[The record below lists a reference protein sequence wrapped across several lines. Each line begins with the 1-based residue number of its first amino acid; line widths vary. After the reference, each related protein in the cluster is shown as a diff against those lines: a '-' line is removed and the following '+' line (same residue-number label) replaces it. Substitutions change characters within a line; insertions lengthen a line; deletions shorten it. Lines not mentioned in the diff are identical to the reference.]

1 MSGPFIANVWI
12 LNRAAI
18 LQQGVYI
25 APQIAFLKA
34 RLGQICQAAV
44 FVGKSFL
51 TDTSMPRGIK
61 FHFLAV
67 TILAN
72 FATVPLLH
80 IIGKYSKF

>member
-44 FVGKSFL
+44 FVEK
-51 TDTSMPRGIK
+51 K
-61 FHFLAV
+61 FFD
-67 TILAN
+67 
-72 FATVPLLH
+72 
-80 IIGKYSKF
+80 